1 MKFTVINPF
10 RSTHSQVNRIGWFI
24 LAMILTFLGQ
34 SAQSATITWS
44 NTAGTTAWAT
54 GSNWI
59 GNTAPTSDLTTDIAL
74 FDSTSYTNQPNYGTT
89 SVNGIVVGDGSTAT
103 ASLTLAGTALTLGTS
118 GILINAASG
127 SVALNNAVQLGANQS
142 WMNNSS
148 NLFTVGATIANAGNV
163 TPFTLT
169 IGGTGDTTVSGV
181 ISNGGSTG
189 TTAITKTGAGIL
201 TLTGSNTYTGVTTI
215 SSGTLTTGVVGG
227 LGGSGTTSIASGA
240 SLNLTGGGLSY
251 TGLSKVT
258 GSGTINVTLGVGNPT
273 TTLGAN
279 FSTFTGVVNLGV
291 GTAGANTTG
300 KAQMNGVDNAG
311 MTINV
316 LSNAT
321 LYTNGGGT
329 HNASL
334 VLYGGDPSEALGQLR
349 LDGVTWAGGITLA
362 GAITGGA
369 TDGII
374 GGNSGT
380 STITGVISE
389 SGGSRALNKAGAA
402 TIVLSATNTFSGATQ
417 ILAGTLQLNNS
428 LALQNSALD
437 ATVSGT
443 GAASAGLK
451 TTVTTLTLGGLTG
464 TKDFASLFTTTSG
477 GYNGVTALTLNP
489 GNGVTD
495 SYSGIIA
502 DGAAGMTLTKTG
514 AGTQVLTGSNTFTG
528 ATTIS
533 AGTLESAK
541 AATLLNSGTV
551 TVSNA
556 GSTLAANY
564 GGASDYLANNI
575 VTLLAKTVF
584 SSTSTAF
591 GFDTTNASGTYGNNL
606 TMAAG
611 LTKLGANTLTLT
623 GLNTYTGATTIS
635 GGTLESA
642 NAASLPT
649 SGTITVSNAGST
661 LAVNYGGASDYQTTD
676 IVTLLGKTVFSST
689 ATAFGFDTT
698 NASGT
703 YGNSLT
709 MTAGLTKLGANTL
722 TLTAA
727 NSYTGATTIFAGTL
741 QIGDG
746 TVGNDGSIATSSGI
760 VNNGALIYNLSSTA
774 TRTYGNVISGTGSLT
789 KAGAGILNLRG
800 VNTYTGTTMLS
811 AGTLQ
816 IGDGTV
822 GNDGSIATSSG
833 IVNNGALIYN
843 LSSTATRTYGNVIS
857 GTGSLTKAGGG
868 ILTLSGSNAFSGG
881 VNLNAGELIISN
893 SNALSSGT
901 LNIAGGTTLDSS
913 GMTIANVQ
921 NWNRDFTYAGS
932 SGALTANGNVT
943 LGGSC
948 TVTVS
953 ANTLTVN
960 GVIGDGGSGYGLTKS
975 GVGSLSLT
983 GSNTFTGAVTVNNG
997 VLKLLNS
1004 GTSYLAGF
1012 SGLNIAPSTGGTAT
1026 LILDAEG
1033 NFLNYPITN
1042 GISVTGSGVAVLQ
1055 VSGFNETFS
1064 GGAINLGNHDLTLQH
1079 VASTGGPYS
1088 TNVSNQL
1095 TGTGNLILSDLIT
1108 NTGVRALTL
1117 SGSQNQTGT
1126 IAVNNVGTGAQ
1137 TITLS
1142 GVLGAGISA
1151 LTVNNTTSVAAGQI
1165 LTLSG
1170 ANTSFA
1176 GTVNVNAGILQIGNG
1191 SALNANN
1198 IVTVGGNGTAPILDL
1213 NGNNQTIAGLNDG
1226 GYTTGTVTNS
1236 GTLVQTLTL
1245 GGTGNYS
1252 YAGAIT
1258 ATTPANF
1265 NLTKTGTGTQTLT
1278 ASNSYAGLTSVTGG
1292 VLNIQNSSALGTGTA
1307 SVSSVGALQLQGGI
1321 TVANSL
1327 NLTGSG
1333 VSNDGALRSISG
1345 SNTYSGLVNVTSAS
1359 RINSDAGTFY
1369 LTTGGI
1375 TLGNNILT
1383 LGGSGNTIVSS
1394 ILSGSGGLTKDG
1406 AGTVTLTNSNSFTG
1420 AISVSYGTLSIGDGA
1435 AGHDGSIASSSGISL
1450 SNPSA
1455 SLVYNLSST
1464 ASRTYSNGIIGT
1476 GSLGV
1481 MGSGTLTLAG
1491 TNTFTGN
1498 TLVAGGKLILGN
1510 NLALENSVLDTAS
1523 AAGSITLIG
1532 TTPTFGGL
1540 TGNGSLASIFT
1551 SYGTVTTL
1559 TLNNQAGTNSIYSG
1573 NIANG
1578 AAGMNLAKSGSGTQT
1593 LAGSNTY
1600 SGATTITGG
1609 TLNLSNQN
1617 ALQNST
1623 LTLSGGGI
1631 VFDSS
1636 VSGNAFTFG
1645 ALSAASAGAGYD
1657 IALQNNA
1664 GTPASVALTVGG
1676 NNASTTYAA
1685 VLSGSGSLTKTGAG
1699 QLTLSASNSYSG
1711 NTSVNAGTLT
1721 LGNANAL
1728 GTGTTTVSNGATLNL
1743 NGQGIGT
1750 RPVIISG
1757 TGVAGSA
1764 LNNGSLNMLTLG
1776 GNATV
1781 GNSSGLTLAS
1791 GTLDFG
1797 GGNTLTKA
1805 GTGMM
1810 MIQQMTFANV
1820 GSTGS
1825 IVVQSGTLKGIFAS
1839 TMNGTASNS
1848 LTLQSGATFWGHQ
1861 FNAIPWTVNLKDG
1874 STLYVDSNGLSLSG
1888 PVSLSGTAIL
1898 STALSGG
1905 GSIGISGAVSGTGG
1919 LNVQNL
1925 GTSGISLSGSN
1936 TFSGATTLSSG
1947 TLTLSNINALQ
1958 NSCLNT
1964 SGTGVITLSSVTTPT
1979 FGGLSG
1985 TNNLAAVIT
1994 TGYGSVTSLTLNPGT
2009 GASNT
2014 YSGIITDGAAG
2025 MTLTKTGSGTQILT
2039 GSSTYTGATNIKA
2052 GTLYVSGSLSSSSPV
2067 TVGNS
2072 ANLSAVATLSGAGS
2086 VGNVT
2091 VGAAAANTGAELC
2104 PSNNAGTSS
2113 GNDLTVGS
2121 LTIQSGAHLDLQIG
2135 RTSVFSAGGGNGT
2148 LGGDVSD
2155 KVTASGLVT
2164 LTSADLRLSL
2174 LPSTGYSLAQ
2184 NDVIFL
2190 LINGLGTAVNGTFTS
2205 LNGSATN
2212 LGEGQVFALGS
2223 QLFEI
2228 TYHGSYSSNSFTGGQ
2243 DISLM
2248 MVPEPSTW
2256 TLLTGGLGL
2265 LMLARRSRKA

>member
-437 ATVSGT
+437 ATVSVT

-564 GGASDYLANNI
+564 GGASDYLSNNI

-584 SSTSTAF
+584 SSTS
-591 GFDTTNASGTYGNNL
+591 
-606 TMAAG
+606 
-611 LTKLGANTLTLT
+611 
-623 GLNTYTGATTIS
+623 
-635 GGTLESA
+635 
-642 NAASLPT
+642 
-649 SGTITVSNAGST
+649 
-661 LAVNYGGASDYQTTD
+661 
-676 IVTLLGKTVFSST
+676 
-689 ATAFGFDTT
+689 TAFGFDTT

-1464 ASRTYSNGIIGT
+1464 ASWTYSNGIIGT

-2212 LGEGQVFALGS
+2212 LGEGQVFPLGS
-2223 QLFEI
+2223 QFFEI
-2228 TYHGSYSSNSFTGGQ
+2228 TYKGSYSNNSFTGGH

-2248 MVPEPSTW
+2248 MVPEPTTW
-2256 TLLTGGLGL
+2256 TLLAGGVGL
-2265 LMLARRSRKA
+2265 LMLARRSRGR